1 MKEKLLSRKLWVA
14 LIGVLTGI
22 VLIVSG
28 TTTEGAATV
37 ITSILGYLIAEGYID
52 AKAVNA
58 VIDQVDATLD
68 ETDKEATE

>member
-1 MKEKLLSRKLWVA
+1 MKAKLTSRKLWVA

-28 TTTEGAATV
+28 TTTEGVATV
-37 ITSILGYLIAEGYID
+37 ITSILGYLITEGYID

-58 VIDQVDATLD
+58 IIDQVEDQME
-68 ETDKEATE
+68 ETTE